1 MKSRNSACAVCLAL
15 LVVSLMASS
24 AHSFKQADVDKLLAT
39 RECQW
44 CDLRGA
50 HVPGANLSGTDL
62 SGANLT
68 EAQLSDA
75 DLSGANLSTAYL
87 RNSDLSGAN
96 LSTAFLGKANLS
108 GANVNNANLSG
119 ATLTGATWTDG
130 TLCEEGSVGE
140 CKQKGA
146 VRQNDDR
153 PTLFPQNY

>member
-1 MKSRNSACAVCLAL
+1 MRYRNNACAFCLAL
-15 LVVSLMASS
+15 LAVSLLASS

-50 HVPGANLSGTDL
+50 RISGANLSGGDL

-68 EAQLSDA
+68 EANLSDA

-87 RNSDLSGAN
+87 RNSDLTGAN
-96 LSTAFLGKANLS
+96 LSTAFLGKTNLS
-108 GANVNNANLSG
+108 GAKLNNANLSG

-130 TLCEEGSVGE
+130 TLCQEGSVGE

-146 VRQNDDR
+146 VGGHDDR
-153 PTLFPQNY
+153 PPLFPQNY